1 MQRLLALLVV
11 GEHLA
16 DLERLVGDLGGDGLD
31 LCEDLLQHVLLE
43 QRLAELG
50 VRAGDVDR
58 LQEELLRVRV
68 RVLELLLDDVAQD
81 L

>member
-31 LCEDLLQHVLLE
+31 LREDLLQHVLLE

-58 LQEELLRVRV
+58 LLKELLRVRV